1 MAVNYNDIIRTFIV
15 QLFFYFRYDMNV
27 VFFILCRSD
36 TFAIFAFYWSF
47 ALDFTPNYFL
57 AAWKSEESTGTPEKI
72 KLYD

>member
-1 MAVNYNDIIRTFIV
+1 
-15 QLFFYFRYDMNV
+15 MNV

-72 KLYD
+72 KLYN